1 MSINIISTIT
11 DVTLRAIIS
20 LSVCNGCRLNEN
32 CLEFSEDSA
41 LRSPPVSAHAQ
52 MGAARGSAELARAK
66 RAFLF
71 RERMLWRE
79 DETAVHTA
87 VTSSLMLSDHPI
99 SITEQNPVCPLRSYK
114 VWRVQKIFV
123 NQTPPFLRHC
133 SLVSPCVD
141 SKYIIDLFFHQNAFK
156 SESKD
161 GVYNI
166 WMQDQSDRLCFCR
179 PLAP

>member
-41 LRSPPVSAHAQ
+41 LRSPPVYAHAQ
-52 MGAARGSAELARAK
+52 MGAARGSAELGRAK

-123 NQTPPFLRHC
+123 IKFHRTASCFIV
-133 SLVSPCVD
+133 VSSTVD
-141 SKYIIDLFFHQNAFK
+141 SK
-156 SESKD
+156 
-161 GVYNI
+161 
-166 WMQDQSDRLCFCR
+166 
-179 PLAP
+179 